1 MVKKFYPI
9 AHDTDE
15 LESIRNLVRDS
26 VPTLEEL
33 NIPTEAFK
41 EVKKHLD
48 KCIEE
53 SSQKQNEVIKYV
65 SQFFGKYIHI
75 KFLYNRNFSKD
86 RDTNPIWCCE
96 FEYNAL
102 LYKYSE
108 VNGYLFGV
116 FVNLNDTYQGGC
128 EDKGISFAGKINDYL
143 IEIEEITKD
152 EFIQSAQDSVNKCV
166 NARIEKNNKRT
177 LTENG
182 YETD

>member
-9 AHDTDE
+9 AYDTDE

-33 NIPTEAFK
+33 NIPSEAFK
-41 EVKKHLD
+41 KVKKHLD

-53 SSQKQNEVIKYV
+53 SSQNQNEIIKYV
-65 SQFFGKYIHI
+65 SQFFGKYVHM
-75 KFLYNRNFSKD
+75 KFSYNVNYGTNRE
-86 RDTNPIWCCE
+86 TNPIWHV
-96 FEYNAL
+96 EYECNAL
-102 LYKYSE
+102 LYKYNE
-108 VNGYLFGV
+108 VNGYIFGV
-116 FVNLNDTYQGGC
+116 FVNLNNTYQGGC
-128 EDKGISFAGKINDYL
+128 EDKGISFGNKINKYL

-152 EFIQSAQDSVNKCV
+152 EFIQSAQDSVIKCV

>member
-33 NIPTEAFK
+33 NIPSEAFK

-75 KFLYNRNFSKD
+75 KFLYNRDFSKD

-128 EDKGISFAGKINDYL
+128 EDKGISFANKINDYL

-152 EFIQSAQDSVNKCV
+152 KFIQSAQESVIKCV

-177 LTENG
+177 LTENR
-182 YETD
+182 YETN